1 MRVAIVAESFLPH
14 VTGVSNSVLRVAE
27 HLERRRIPAMII
39 APGSRRGAAP
49 ETYAGAEI
57 HYLSSLPMPGYSQ
70 VRAFFPRTNQVRRL
84 LRSFGADVVHL
95 ASPFL
100 SGPAAVRAAR
110 SLGIPTIAVYQTDLP
125 GFVAR
130 YGLGF
135 SQAWIWRRLRATHA
149 HVQRT
154 LAPSS
159 AAVAAL
165 GSQGIPRIAT
175 WARGVDAR
183 RFHPCHRDDALRREL
198 APHGE
203 VLVGFI
209 GRLAPEKCAEDL
221 AILNK
226 VPGLRL
232 VIIGDGPRRASLERL
247 LPGAAFLGFL
257 SGGRLPAAMASLD
270 VAVHTGPHET
280 FCQSLQESLACGVP
294 SVAVDAGGP
303 RDLIQPSYTGWLYPP
318 GQLNVL
324 RAHVMDLAG
333 DLSKARAMGAAA
345 RQSVLGRTWERIND
359 ELLGHYEAVQDI
371 TFRRQAA

>member
-1 MRVAIVAESFLPH
+1 M
-14 VTGVSNSVLRVAE
+14 
-27 HLERRRIPAMII
+27 
-39 APGSRRGAAP
+39 
-49 ETYAGAEI
+49 
-57 HYLSSLPMPGYSQ
+57 
-70 VRAFFPRTNQVRRL
+70 
-84 LRSFGADVVHL
+84 
-95 ASPFL
+95 
-100 SGPAAVRAAR
+100 
-110 SLGIPTIAVYQTDLP
+110 
-125 GFVAR
+125 
-130 YGLGF
+130 
-135 SQAWIWRRLRATHA
+135 
-149 HVQRT
+149 
-154 LAPSS
+154 
-159 AAVAAL
+159 
-165 GSQGIPRIAT
+165 
-175 WARGVDAR
+175 
-183 RFHPCHRDDALRREL
+183 
-198 APHGE
+198 
-203 VLVGFI
+203 LVGFI